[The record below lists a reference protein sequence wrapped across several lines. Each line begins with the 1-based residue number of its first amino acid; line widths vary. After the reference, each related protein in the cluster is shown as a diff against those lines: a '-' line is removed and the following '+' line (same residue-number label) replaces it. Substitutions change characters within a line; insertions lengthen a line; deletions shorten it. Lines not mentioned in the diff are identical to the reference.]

1 VLHQSS
7 LQSPRLSVLLLPY
20 PSHRHTLL
28 GLAITHMEDDGCGM
42 ATVTMSGPGTKYIYL
57 VASFV
62 LFS

>member
-1 VLHQSS
+1 
-7 LQSPRLSVLLLPY
+7 
-20 PSHRHTLL
+20 
-28 GLAITHMEDDGCGM
+28 MEDDGCGM